1 MPAPLAHQAATSR
14 PYRDDAD
21 FRRIRQLAIDTYPI
35 TPASWNWDLRR
46 WEGQRYYSADPAP
59 DPRWPEWIR
68 LWETDDGRLVG
79 VAHPEGRLGEAF
91 LQLHPDYR
99 HLEEEMVAWCE
110 EHLAAE
116 DEGGRRVHLYV
127 HDYDVPR
134 RRLLRERGWQ
144 EGEGWR
150 MARRLRLGVHP
161 LPVPSLPRGYRLRET
176 RPEPAD
182 DQGIADLL
190 NAAFN
195 RSIHTAAEFRG
206 FTAHAPS
213 YRRDLDLV
221 AATSDGGFASY
232 AAVTWDPPN
241 RRGIFEP
248 VCTHPE
254 HRRRGLA
261 LALMREGL
269 RRLRVLG
276 AVHAHVETGDMEPAN
291 ALYDSVGFTE
301 AYRGHYWRKTL
312 PG

>member
-1 MPAPLAHQAATSR
+1 MPAPRAQQAVTSR

-21 FRRIRQLAIDTYPI
+21 FGRIRQLAIETCPI
-35 TPASWNWDLRR
+35 TPVAWNWDIRH

-68 LWETDDGRLVG
+68 LWETADGRLVG
-79 VAHPEGRLGEAF
+79 VAHPEDRLGEAF
-91 LQLHPDYR
+91 LQLHPDFR

-127 HDYDVPR
+127 HDYDAPR

-144 EGEGWR
+144 QGEGWG
-150 MARRLRLGVHP
+150 MARRLRLGVRP
-161 LPVPSLPRGYRLRET
+161 WPVPSLPDGYLLRET
-176 RPEPAD
+176 RPDPAD

-190 NAAFN
+190 NAAFG
-195 RSIHTAAEFRG
+195 RTFHTAAEFRG
-206 FTAHAPS
+206 FTTHAPS

-221 AATSDGGFASY
+221 AEADGGILACY
-232 AAVTWDPPN
+232 VGLTWDEAN
-241 RRGIFEP
+241 RRGVFEP

-269 RRLRVLG
+269 RRLSALG
-276 AVHAHVETGDMEPAN
+276 AVDACVETGDMDPAN
-291 ALYDSVGFTE
+291 ALYEAAGFAE
-301 AYRGHYWRKTL
+301 AYLGHGWRKDFV
-312 PG
+312 G